1 MCCGCRQAVDRRS
14 GRVGCPSPVETRVS
28 SRWTRFRKSGA
39 QRSARRAS
47 RARGRCRRACKVLF
61 CVCHRYDDVVH
72 RMLGRSSLL
81 IVGERRERRGLR
93 ATSACEP
100 IVRRGLSGRVC
111 AGWWGPRVVR
121 RRGYSAFLRDFS
133 GTSWSLF
140 RRERLS
146 WKYGDQSVMGTHV
159 VTVDR
164 VFTPTGVP
172 NVAGNEVAS
181 CTVGRLGADRRTHSR
196 AHRTATTCVI
206 ARAEPRRRTKA
217 QQAPGQEIH

>member
-1 MCCGCRQAVDRRS
+1 VLPVAAFGWFVIIAPAV
-14 GRVGCPSPVETRVS
+14 VS
-28 SRWTRFRKSGA
+28 FAIAAGA
-39 QRSARRAS
+39 AMAWCAWLEKHPDAPEDAVQSTQD
-47 RARGRCRRACKVLF
+47 G
-61 CVCHRYDDVVH
+61 
-72 RMLGRSSLL
+72 
-81 IVGERRERRGLR
+81 
-93 ATSACEP
+93 ACEP